1 MKFDGVNMSPE
12 IDEDKLL
19 DSLDEN
25 ELLSHIVRMR
35 RSVKEMYSGVE
46 SGSEEFVIA
55 ELAIMTYS
63 SHRKLKETDQS
74 LNHPYWSFNLLHSNS
89 GILYNIVSIKTN
101 LIQLF

>member
-63 SHRKLKETDQS
+63 SHRKLNKLTKV
-74 LNHPYWSFNLLHSNS
+74 LIILTGVLIFFTAILVYFTILLASKP
-89 GILYNIVSIKTN
+89 I
-101 LIQLF
+101 